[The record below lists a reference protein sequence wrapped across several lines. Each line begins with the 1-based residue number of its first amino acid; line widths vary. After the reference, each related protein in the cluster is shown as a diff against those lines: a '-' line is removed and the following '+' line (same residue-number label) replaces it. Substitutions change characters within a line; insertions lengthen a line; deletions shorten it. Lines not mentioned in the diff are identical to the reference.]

1 MPHICAIFAL
11 RPALGPCS
19 FARRP
24 TQKNLGTMYYNGQGV
39 PQDYAQAAYWY
50 RKAADQGDAAP
61 NTSWASCT
69 SKA

>member
-24 TQKNLGTMYYNGQGV
+24 TQKNVSRRDLGSPANHASAHLQTG
-39 PQDYAQAAYWY
+39 DFSSFQA
-50 RKAADQGDAAP
+50 
-61 NTSWASCT
+61 
-69 SKA
+69 